1 MKQVFAKLKN
11 WLWYHKI
18 PLLVAAAVLIVGG
31 YLHLQDR
38 AVPEADYHIGL
49 VSTAPYSP
57 EQLAAFEGAA
67 VAAGRDQ
74 NGDGQVLVH
83 LHIYAVD
90 LESGDAA
97 SGYDR
102 FEIIAALDA
111 DLVGTVS
118 GIFLLE
124 DPDAFQTA
132 SNGLLAQPFVPWQEG
147 LSLALRSDAGTK
159 YLQLFENMK

>member
-1 MKQVFAKLKN
+1 MKSFVSKLQN
-11 WLWYHKI
+11 LWYYHKI
-18 PLLVAAAVLIVGG
+18 PILIAVAVLNASI
-31 YLHLQDR
+31 YLHAQS
-38 AVPEADYHIGL
+38 AGVPEADYHIGL

-57 EQLAAFEGAA
+57 EQLAAFEEAA

>member
-1 MKQVFAKLKN
+1 M
-11 WLWYHKI
+11 
-18 PLLVAAAVLIVGG
+18 
-31 YLHLQDR
+31 
-38 AVPEADYHIGL
+38 
-49 VSTAPYSP
+49 
-57 EQLAAFEGAA
+57 
-67 VAAGRDQ
+67 
-74 NGDGQVLVH
+74 LVH